1 MNLLGERDNFRR
13 AFSPENKKQK
23 ALSFRGV
30 KRKLEAENMELRW
43 IDENT
48 AEVAEHPEITVS
60 FAKDEDD
67 SIIDIVLGMLLQS
80 FSK

>member
-1 MNLLGERDNFRR
+1 MKLLGERDNFRR

-43 IDENT
+43 MDERTAKVADNPKVTVQFAETEDAQLID
-48 AEVAEHPEITVS
+48 
-60 FAKDEDD
+60 K
-67 SIIDIVLGMLLQS
+67 VLGMLLQV
-80 FSK
+80 FSE